1 MLHAMFNQGEG
12 KAEARA
18 REGRPFSR
26 DKFTDFVNKMQK
38 HLQISNIFRIFVRL
52 ICANVNQSRMIVP
65 VLVLTV
71 LLSAVLPV
79 RAQYVGSG
87 TSTFAFLDLPVSAR
101 QNALGGEN
109 ISIRDGELSSAFAN
123 PALLGSLTHN
133 IVQIGYAYYGTNHFG
148 SAMYGYNFSERDYFA
163 AGIHYLDYG
172 KMPYAEAN
180 GELTGISFGAR
191 DILLEAAY
199 ARQLSEQFTIGV
211 ALKPVMLFCESYS
224 SVALGADIG
233 GHFQLKDSTL
243 QIGLTLKN
251 IGWQLKGFYS
261 DESGQ
266 RLEMLPLNLELGI
279 NYRVAHAPLRF
290 SLTVQNIQN
299 WDLGYSRLNET
310 ELPVK
315 DVGWFDMM
323 MRHTIWAIDIVPRSD
338 KFYLTLSYNHRRRQE
353 FNLQDQRSLAGFAI
367 GAGLRIKM
375 LRLGF
380 AMSQMSKHNFT
391 YQVSLALDANSLM
404 K

>member
-1 MLHAMFNQGEG
+1 MSFFFRKFACLIYADV
-12 KAEARA
+12 K
-18 REGRPFSR
+18 FSR
-26 DKFTDFVNKMQK
+26 Y
-38 HLQISNIFRIFVRL
+38 IIRL
-52 ICANVNQSRMIVP
+52 A
-65 VLVLTV
+65 VLVA
-71 LLSAVLPV
+71 LLMPV
-79 RAQYVGSG
+79 QTMRGQYVGSG
-87 TSTFAFLDLPVSAR
+87 TSTFAFLDLPVSSR

-133 IVQIGYAYYGTNHFG
+133 ILQLGYAYYGTNHFG
-148 SAMYGYNFSERDYFA
+148 SAMYGYNFSEHDYFA

-172 KMPYAEAN
+172 KMPYAEDN
-180 GELTGISFGAR
+180 GQLTGISFGAR
-191 DILLEAAY
+191 DIMIEAAY
-199 ARQLSEQFTIGV
+199 ARQLSEMFTVGV
-211 ALKPVMLFCESYS
+211 ALKPIFSFYESYS

-243 QIGLTLKN
+243 QIGLALKN

-266 RLEMLPLNLELGI
+266 RLEMLPINLELGI

-290 SLTVQNIQN
+290 SLTVHNIQT

-323 MRHTIWAIDIVPRSD
+323 MRHTIWAIDIVPRSE
-338 KFYLTLSYNHRRRQE
+338 KFYLTLSYNHRRRME
-353 FNLQDQRSLAGFAI
+353 FALQDQRSLAGFAI

-380 AMSQMSKHNFT
+380 AMSQMSKQNFT
-391 YQVSLALDANSLM
+391 YQVSLAMDVNSLM

>member
-1 MLHAMFNQGEG
+1 M
-12 KAEARA
+12 R
-18 REGRPFSR
+18 FSGYIVVLR
-26 DKFTDFVNKMQK
+26 M
-38 HLQISNIFRIFVRL
+38 RIL
-52 ICANVNQSRMIVP
+52 VP
-65 VLVLTV
+65 AVVLAC
-71 LLSAVLPV
+71 LLSLSLDM

-148 SAMYGYNFSERDYFA
+148 SAMYGYAFGNQGAQMSRGDIKAPDASALPKNGTFSGPPNNFIA
-163 AGIHYLDYG
+163 VGVHYLDYG
-172 KMPYAEAN
+172 QMPYAEAN
-180 GELTGISFGAR
+180 GQLTGASFGAR

-199 ARQLSEQFTIGV
+199 ARQLSEMFTIGV
-211 ALKPVMLFCESYS
+211 ALKPIMSFYESYS
-224 SVALGADIG
+224 SVAIGADVG
-233 GHFQLKDSTL
+233 GHFQLRDSTL
-243 QIGLTLKN
+243 QIGLALKN

-279 NYRVAHAPLRF
+279 NYRVKHAPLRF
-290 SLTVQNIQN
+290 SLTVHNIQN
-299 WDLGYSRLNET
+299 WDLGYSRLNEA

-323 MRHTIWAIDIVPRSD
+323 MRHTIWAIDIVPKSE

-353 FNLQDQRSLAGFAI
+353 FNLQDQRSLAGFA
-367 GAGLRIKM
+367 AGVGIRIKM
-375 LRLGF
+375 VRLGF
-380 AMSQMSKHNFT
+380 AMSQMSKQNFT
-391 YQVSLALDANSLM
+391 YQVSLAMDVNSLM

>member
-1 MLHAMFNQGEG
+1 MFIV
-12 KAEARA
+12 
-18 REGRPFSR
+18 REMKSVRHIPF
-26 DKFTDFVNKMQK
+26 
-38 HLQISNIFRIFVRL
+38 
-52 ICANVNQSRMIVP
+52 
-65 VLVLTV
+65 VLALTC
-71 LLSAVLPV
+71 LLSAALPV

-123 PALLGSLTHN
+123 PALLGNMTHN
-133 IVQIGYAYYGTNHFG
+133 IVQIGYAYYGSNHFG
-148 SAMYGYNFSERDYFA
+148 SAMYGFSLGNQSGRTAPDASALPQNGTFPGTPVNFMA
-163 AGIHYLDYG
+163 VGVHYLDYG

-211 ALKPVMLFCESYS
+211 ALKPVLSFYESYS
-224 SVALGADIG
+224 SVALGVDIG

-243 QIGLTLKN
+243 QIGLALKN
-251 IGWQLKGFYS
+251 VGWQLKGFYS

-266 RLEMLPLNLELGI
+266 HLEMLPLNLEMGI

-290 SLTVQNIQN
+290 SLTVHNIQN
-299 WDLGYSRLNET
+299 WDLGYSLLNET

-315 DVGWFDMM
+315 EVGWFDML
-323 MRHTIWAIDIVPRSD
+323 MRHTIWAIDIVPKSD

-353 FNLQDQRSLAGFAI
+353 FNLQDQRSLAGFAA

-375 LRLGF
+375 VRVGF
-380 AMSQMSKHNFT
+380 AVSQMSKQNFT

>member
-1 MLHAMFNQGEG
+1 MCIFF
-12 KAEARA
+12 
-18 REGRPFSR
+18 RELLQMSFFFRKFACLIYADVKFSR
-26 DKFTDFVNKMQK
+26 Y
-38 HLQISNIFRIFVRL
+38 IARL
-52 ICANVNQSRMIVP
+52 A
-65 VLVLTV
+65 VLVA
-71 LLSAVLPV
+71 LLMPV
-79 RAQYVGSG
+79 QTMRGQYVGSG
-87 TSTFAFLDLPVSAR
+87 TSTFAFLDLPVSSR

-133 IVQIGYAYYGTNHFG
+133 IVQLGYAYYGTNHFG
-148 SAMYGYNFSERDYFA
+148 SAMYGYNFSEHDYFA

-172 KMPYAEAN
+172 KMPYAEDN
-180 GELTGISFGAR
+180 GQLTGISFGAR
-191 DILLEAAY
+191 DIMIEAAY
-199 ARQLSEQFTIGV
+199 ARQLSEMFTVGV
-211 ALKPVMLFCESYS
+211 ALKPIFSFYESYS

-243 QIGLTLKN
+243 QIGLALKN

-266 RLEMLPLNLELGI
+266 RLEMLPINLELGI

-290 SLTVQNIQN
+290 SLTVHNIQT

-323 MRHTIWAIDIVPRSD
+323 MRHTIWAIDIVPRSE
-338 KFYLTLSYNHRRRQE
+338 KFYLTLSYNHRRRME
-353 FNLQDQRSLAGFAI
+353 FALQDQRSLAGFAI

-380 AMSQMSKHNFT
+380 AMSQMSKQNFT
-391 YQVSLALDANSLM
+391 YQVSLAMDVNSLM

>member
-1 MLHAMFNQGEG
+1 MS
-12 KAEARA
+12 K
-18 REGRPFSR
+18 
-26 DKFTDFVNKMQK
+26 KIVT
-38 HLQISNIFRIFVRL
+38 FVRL
-52 ICANVNQSRMIVP
+52 ICARVKIRTHIVR
-65 VLVLTV
+65 LATLAA
-71 LLSAVLPV
+71 LLSVVMPM

-123 PALLGSLTHN
+123 PALLGSMTHN

-148 SAMYGYNFSERDYFA
+148 SVMYGYNFGSKNPDVNAQQPDRPNYFA
-163 AGIHYLDYG
+163 VGVHYLDYG
-172 KMPYAEAN
+172 KMVYAEAN
-180 GELTGISFGAR
+180 GQLTGATFGAR
-191 DILLEAAY
+191 DILIEAAY
-199 ARQLSEQFTIGV
+199 ARQLGPMFTIGV
-211 ALKPVMLFCESYS
+211 ALKPVMSFYESYS
-224 SVALGADIG
+224 SVAIGADVG

-243 QIGLTLKN
+243 QIGLALKN

-266 RLEMLPLNLELGI
+266 RLEMLPINLELGI
-279 NYRVAHAPLRF
+279 NYRVKHAPLRF
-290 SLTVQNIQN
+290 SLTIHNIQR
-299 WDLGYSRLNET
+299 WDLGYSLLNET

-315 DVGWFDMM
+315 PIGWFDML
-323 MRHTIWAIDIVPRSD
+323 MRHTIWAIDIVPKSE

-367 GAGLRIKM
+367 GAGVRIKM

-380 AMSQMSKHNFT
+380 AMSQMSKQNFT
-391 YQVSLALDANSLM
+391 YQVSLSLDANSLM

>member
-1 MLHAMFNQGEG
+1 MKIDRH
-12 KAEARA
+12 
-18 REGRPFSR
+18 
-26 DKFTDFVNKMQK
+26 
-38 HLQISNIFRIFVRL
+38 IFRLAVF
-52 ICANVNQSRMIVP
+52 AA
-65 VLVLTV
+65 
-71 LLSAVLPV
+71 LLWAALPV
-79 RAQYVGSG
+79 RGQYVGSG

-133 IVQIGYAYYGTNHFG
+133 IVQIGYAYYGSNHFG
-148 SAMYGYNFSERDYFA
+148 SAMYGYNFSEHDYFA
-163 AGIHYLDYG
+163 AGVHYLDYG
-172 KMPYAEAN
+172 KIPYAEAN
-180 GELTGISFGAR
+180 GQLTGVSFGAR

-199 ARQLSEQFTIGV
+199 ARQLSDMFTVGV
-211 ALKPVMLFCESYS
+211 ALKPVMSFYESYS

-233 GHFQLKDSTL
+233 AHFQMRDSTL
-243 QIGLTLKN
+243 QIGLALRN

-279 NYRVAHAPLRF
+279 NYRVKHAPLRF
-290 SLTVQNIQN
+290 ALTVHNIQT
-299 WDLGYSRLNET
+299 WDLGYNRLNET

-315 DVGWFDMM
+315 PVGIFDMM
-323 MRHTIWAIDIVPRSD
+323 MRHTIWAIDIVPRSE

-353 FNLQDQRSLAGFAI
+353 FALQDQRSLAGFAA
-367 GAGLRIKM
+367 GVGLRIKM

-380 AMSQMSKHNFT
+380 AMSQMSKSNFT
-391 YQVSLALDANSLM
+391 YQLSLALDVNSLM

>member
-1 MLHAMFNQGEG
+1 MC
-12 KAEARA
+12 
-18 REGRPFSR
+18 
-26 DKFTDFVNKMQK
+26 
-38 HLQISNIFRIFVRL
+38 IFFCIFVRL
-52 ICANVNQSRMIVP
+52 FCADVKISRYIVRLA
-65 VLVLTV
+65 VLVA
-71 LLSAVLPV
+71 LLMPV
-79 RAQYVGSG
+79 QTMRGQYVGSG
-87 TSTFAFLDLPVSAR
+87 TSTFAFLDLPVSSR

-133 IVQIGYAYYGTNHFG
+133 ILQLGYAYYGTNHFG
-148 SAMYGYNFSERDYFA
+148 SAMYGYNFSEHDYFA

-172 KMPYAEAN
+172 KMPYAEDN
-180 GELTGISFGAR
+180 GQLTGISFGAR
-191 DILLEAAY
+191 DIMLEAAY
-199 ARQLSEQFTIGV
+199 ARQLSEMFTVGV
-211 ALKPVMLFCESYS
+211 ALKPIFSFYESYS

-243 QIGLTLKN
+243 QIGLALKN

-266 RLEMLPLNLELGI
+266 RLEMLPINLELGI

-290 SLTVQNIQN
+290 SLTVHNIQT

-323 MRHTIWAIDIVPRSD
+323 MRHTIWAIDIVPRSE
-338 KFYLTLSYNHRRRQE
+338 KFYLTLSYNHRRRME
-353 FNLQDQRSLAGFAI
+353 FVLQDQHSLAGFAI

-380 AMSQMSKHNFT
+380 AMSQMSKQNFT
-391 YQVSLALDANSLM
+391 YQVSLAMDVNSLM